1 MNVLSLMLFSP
12 VTFNISNFK
21 KMFIKRLIGFGLR
34 IMFETFLFLIRVEII
49 ISSLYSAKVRRWR
62 DGAFLNRTRLALS

>member
-1 MNVLSLMLFSP
+1 
-12 VTFNISNFK
+12 
-21 KMFIKRLIGFGLR
+21 MFIKRLIGFGLR